1 MLIFPL
7 NSSDMYDVVL
17 ISDRSMNQEIILSIS
32 LSDYD
37 TSLLIMNALGQRED
51 GYVADII
58 IYLYSVYRGRE
69 QYKIEFLLQT
79 LLKSLFNPEFSE
91 QELRERFLLNQE
103 ALDLLIR
110 HLSDLQSPLLKAEI
124 IKTVGLSE
132 NTKYYS
138 LLAAEGE
145 LLVALLQKNNGWLDP
160 DSVQELIA
168 LLNIIAASGENNF
181 SELCNSIIKFS
192 HNRDV
197 VKLARQVVKGLL
209 E

>member
-1 MLIFPL
+1 
-7 NSSDMYDVVL
+7 MYDVVL